1 MVATVG
7 QGVLVAVAGDIL
19 WNPSPI
25 IAVQRVF
32 GPGWLPVFQ
41 VITSFGTGSVA
52 LVALALVF
60 WLSGRQLLYGLFLVI
75 LVSALIGTILKTAV
89 GLPRPHDPRIVV
101 RAEAVTPS
109 FPSGHALTA
118 TTLWG
123 MLAARRQVPL
133 LVPFLIVPLVMLS
146 RMYLGVHY
154 LGDVLGGA
162 LIGLAL
168 VLLAQRLWLPAR
180 DWLAGRTFHFFVLT
194 STLILVVLIAS
205 LPFLGASTEDWHT
218 IGAGGGGVIGLLLEY
233 RYLRYTPPVSTTP
246 GRQMLLVALGLSL
259 LVLPL
264 IVVWF
269 LGGGPPV
276 QAASYALAALWAT
289 FGAPALFIRLGQAKT
304 RFPRSSAGAGWPV

>member
-1 MVATVG
+1 MVATAR
-7 QGVLVAVAGDIL
+7 QGILVAVAGSIL

-25 IAVQRVF
+25 IAVQHAF
-32 GPGWLPVFQ
+32 GPDWLPVFQ
-41 VITSFGTGSVA
+41 VITSLGSVSA
-52 LVALALVF
+52 VLVALALVF
-60 WLSGRQLLYGLFLVI
+60 WLAGRQILYGLFVVM

-89 GLPRPHDPRIVV
+89 GLPRPHDPRIIV

-118 TTLWG
+118 ATLWG
-123 MLAARRQVPL
+123 MLAARRLVRL
-133 LVPFLIVPLVMLS
+133 IVPFLIVPLVMLS

-154 LGDVLGGA
+154 FGDVLGGA

-180 DWLAGRTFHFFVLT
+180 NWLAGRTFRFFVLL
-194 STLILVVLIAS
+194 STLLLIVLLAS
-205 LPFLGASTEDWHT
+205 LPFLGASSEDWHT
-218 IGAGGGGVIGLLLEY
+218 VGAGVGGVIGLLLEY
-233 RYLRYTPPVSTTP
+233 RYLRYTPPVSTAP
-246 GRQMLLVALGLSL
+246 GRQMLLVALGLGL

-264 IVVWF
+264 LIVWF

-289 FGAPALFIRLGQAKT
+289 LGAPALFIRLGQTKRAVS
-304 RFPRSSAGAGWPV
+304 RR